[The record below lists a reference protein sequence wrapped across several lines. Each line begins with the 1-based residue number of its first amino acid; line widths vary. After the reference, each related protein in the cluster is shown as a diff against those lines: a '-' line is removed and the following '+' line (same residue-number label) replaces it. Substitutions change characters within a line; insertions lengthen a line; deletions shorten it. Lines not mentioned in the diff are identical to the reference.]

1 MRSRA
6 SPRAAVVTNKYTPT
20 GDMMKTPIRP
30 IAVAGLLHILGLS
43 AGHADAIIRDDLGGR
58 LQKYDVKYRQI
69 AARGE
74 NVVIDGDC
82 ASACTIILGI
92 VPRENVCVTARARLG
107 FHLWQYPL
115 TEFMGKVIMVP
126 LPEYRQSELNY
137 LYYDTKVRDWIQ
149 RQGPQTI
156 EVRWMEGIDLAGI
169 YPNCGERKA
178 LDEADGAR

>member
-1 MRSRA
+1 MMR
-6 SPRAAVVTNKYTPT
+6 
-20 GDMMKTPIRP
+20 TPIRS
-30 IAVAGLLHILGLS
+30 IAVAGLLHVLGLS
-43 AGHADAIIRDDLGGR
+43 AGHADTIIRDDPGGI

-69 AARGE
+69 ASRGE
-74 NVVIDGDC
+74 KVVIDGDC

-115 TEFMGKVIMVP
+115 TAFMGKVIMVP

-149 RQGPQTI
+149 NHGPQTI
-156 EVRWMEGIDLAGI
+156 EVSWMEGPDLADV
-169 YPNCGERKA
+169 YPNCGDRMP
-178 LDEADGAR
+178 LDEADSVRVKPLRD